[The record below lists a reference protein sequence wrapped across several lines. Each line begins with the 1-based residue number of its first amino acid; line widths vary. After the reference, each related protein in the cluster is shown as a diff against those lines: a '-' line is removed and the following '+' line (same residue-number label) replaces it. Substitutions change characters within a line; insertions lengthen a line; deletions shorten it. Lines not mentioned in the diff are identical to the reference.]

1 MQTQVT
7 TIATEYYTSII
18 DVFDV
23 ERILNI
29 TVLPVEYD
37 MVYVT
42 LVIRHEGEWSQHAFE
57 LNGNLYVRLVIEP
70 SELFF
75 KDISVLVKDKLR
87 SFLQTAEIEKREPA
101 WA

>member
-23 ERILNI
+23 EKSLNLAI
-29 TVLPVEYD
+29 LPVEYE

-42 LVIRHEGEWSQHAFE
+42 LVVRHEGEWAQHAYE
-57 LNGNLYVRLVIEP
+57 LNGDLYVRLVINP
-70 SELFF
+70 SELLS
-75 KDISVLVKDKLR
+75 KDVAVLAKDKLR
-87 SFLQTAEIEKREPA
+87 SFLKTAEIGKREPVLA
-101 WA
+101 